1 MEIIKDTNYL
11 ILKYV
16 IDVNYYFQNRNWI
29 DENIE
34 QNRSFKIAKI
44 FELNRAKLIQLN
56 SDQTSKDFDGDYKEY
71 NFIIGN
77 RIGKWFKLDNE
88 VLDLK
93 YNCHIS
99 TEADIVVDYFLTG
112 TNINIIQKISNLIS
126 TELYIG
132 PNEDSNLVLEEFEN
146 LINLFPTAYEIGLYR
161 DARVT
166 SVLRNYFDYVPDKK
180 QQYENYLNKKIEVN
194 QLATEKLKNI
204 VRETETLKYQAILQT
219 LKQMLEHENEYS
231 ENDWQNHIVDL
242 ITILFPKYIKV
253 IKELKF
259 KDINNKNRRLDFG
272 LIDFDGNLDILEI
285 KKSANID
292 ILAKGLYRDN
302 FIANRDLIGSVMQ
315 IEKYIYYL
323 NKGGH
328 LLSNRLN
335 DKYSNELGLEI
346 NITNPKG
353 IILLGRSNNLTR
365 FQKNDF
371 ELIKRKY
378 NNIVDILTYD
388 NLIERVEK
396 IINSFK

>member
-1 MEIIKDTNYL
+1 MEIIKDKKYL

-16 IDVNYYFQNRNWI
+16 IGVDYYFQNRNWI

-34 QNRSFKIAKI
+34 QNINFKLAKI
-44 FELNRAKLIQLN
+44 FDLNSTKLIQVN
-56 SDQTSKDFDGDYKEY
+56 SDQTSDSLGEDYKEY
-71 NFIIGN
+71 SFIIGN
-77 RIGKWFKLDNE
+77 RIGKWFKLDND
-88 VLDLK
+88 VLGLK
-93 YNCHIS
+93 YNCYIS
-99 TEADIVVDYFLTG
+99 SEADIVVDYFLTG
-112 TNINIIQKISNLIS
+112 TNINVLKKITDLIN
-126 TELYIG
+126 TDLYIG
-132 PNEDSNLVLEEFEN
+132 PDKDSNLILEEFEN
-146 LINLFPTAYEIGLYR
+146 LISLFPTAYEIGLYR

-166 SVLRNYFDYVPDKK
+166 SVLRNYFDNVSDKK
-180 QQYENYLNKKIEVN
+180 HLYEKYLNKKFDGK
-194 QLATEKLKNI
+194 QLSTGKIKNI
-204 VRETETLKYQAILQT
+204 VRETEILKYEAILQS
-219 LKQMLEHENEYS
+219 LKEMLKNENEYT
-231 ENDWQNHIVDL
+231 ENDWQNQIVDL

-259 KDINNKNRRLDFG
+259 KDVNDKNRRLDFG

-285 KKSANID
+285 KKSASID

-302 FIANRDLIGSVMQ
+302 YIANRDLIGSVMQ

-328 LLSNRLN
+328 SLSNRLN
-335 DKYSNELGLEI
+335 DKYSRDLGLEI